1 MHDKLTLKQFVTTV
15 LPFGIVF
22 IGVFSILP
30 FPSSSIPILEHLQIT
45 VVWWTIL
52 FFYFYLFFSSNRFFS
67 NQKDLY
73 VLKAYLIWVV
83 ICMVRGAFVTEM
95 YWDWKVLINNSLG
108 LLLPVVAYSA
118 TNKVVVQSILST
130 YIKYGL
136 PLFLVLM
143 VLIRTD
149 AYGFYL
155 MPVSFLLLFLP
166 ALSKNQRLILFFFTA
181 IVFGADFGARSNI
194 IKFSFPLFML
204 VIYYFE
210 DKLSRS
216 LLNKVR
222 LAMIIAPIILLSLG
236 AADIFNIFKISEY
249 IGEIRA
255 IGLDDDGARNQVD
268 VTADTRTFLYVEVI
282 ESAINNDYWIFGR
295 TPARGNDSE
304 FFGPLYFEI
313 TGREERWDNEIG
325 VANVFTWTGIV
336 GVILYMLIFYQ
347 ASYLAVNR
355 SRNIYAKMLGMF
367 VAFRWVYS
375 WIEDTNVV
383 SLNYFMLCIMI
394 GLCFSSSFRSMTN
407 HEVTIWAR
415 GIFDYRYLYF
425 EKFRKL
431 ESEEHEEYEEYE
443 EQE

>member
-166 ALSKNQRLILFFFTA
+166 ALS
-181 IVFGADFGARSNI
+181 
-194 IKFSFPLFML
+194 
-204 VIYYFE
+204 
-210 DKLSRS
+210 
-216 LLNKVR
+216 
-222 LAMIIAPIILLSLG
+222 
-236 AADIFNIFKISEY
+236 
-249 IGEIRA
+249 
-255 IGLDDDGARNQVD
+255 
-268 VTADTRTFLYVEVI
+268 
-282 ESAINNDYWIFGR
+282 
-295 TPARGNDSE
+295 
-304 FFGPLYFEI
+304 
-313 TGREERWDNEIG
+313 
-325 VANVFTWTGIV
+325 
-336 GVILYMLIFYQ
+336 
-347 ASYLAVNR
+347 
-355 SRNIYAKMLGMF
+355 
-367 VAFRWVYS
+367 
-375 WIEDTNVV
+375 
-383 SLNYFMLCIMI
+383 
-394 GLCFSSSFRSMTN
+394 
-407 HEVTIWAR
+407 
-415 GIFDYRYLYF
+415 
-425 EKFRKL
+425 
-431 ESEEHEEYEEYE
+431 
-443 EQE
+443 